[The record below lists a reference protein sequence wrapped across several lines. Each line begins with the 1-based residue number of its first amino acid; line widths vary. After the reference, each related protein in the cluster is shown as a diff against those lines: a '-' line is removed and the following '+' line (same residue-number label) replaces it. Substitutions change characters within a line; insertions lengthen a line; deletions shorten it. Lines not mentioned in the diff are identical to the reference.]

1 MKTLFF
7 IIAVIMGA
15 LSIGQINLGSLEW
28 ALFFMSASMFA
39 FYLTFK
45 QYTDEHI

>member
-45 QYTDEHI
+45 LYTDEHI